1 MTETNRPA
9 AAPADDEPDL
19 LRDQFKQLL
28 RYRRLLGAGVGIGLL
43 GGVYLG
49 ISTADTYVATADV
62 VLRAPTDD
70 PFNPSLAPD
79 KAINIGSERQVALS
93 SSTAEQAAKKLGVAD
108 KDFAALRGGLQVT
121 NPPQTMVLRF
131 TYTSASPRRPPS
143 GRTR

>member
-1 MTETNRPA
+1 MIETNRPA
-9 AAPADDEPDL
+9 AAPAEDEPDL
-19 LRDQFKQLL
+19 LRDQFRQLL
-28 RYRRLLGAGVGIGLL
+28 RYRRLIGAGVGIGLL

-49 ISTADTYVATADV
+49 VSTADTYVATADI

-93 SSTAEQAAKKLGVAD
+93 SSIADEAAKKLGVSAS
-108 KDFAALRGGLQVT
+108 DFSALRAGLQVT

-131 TYTSASPRRPPS
+131 TYTAGSPPRPPA
-143 GRTR
+143 GPTR